1 MPEVNLEQL
10 LARVAKG
17 KPVPA
22 ITLLGSDFYLRDLCR
37 EKLIAAY
44 LPEGTR
50 EWALTKL
57 SAAESGWD
65 AVFERA
71 QMLPMLA
78 PVQIILIEDAEA
90 WEEMEGKSLAPLEAY
105 LDDPAPF
112 TILVFEAA
120 DLDQRRKFY
129 KTLAG
134 KSLVAELRVSAESAA
149 PLVADMAKRLGTEIE
164 PAAAAF
170 LTDILDGELARV
182 RTELDKL
189 AAYAAGRRITSS
201 DVEALVV
208 AAKKYTVWQF
218 SDVLATRQRAKALEF
233 LDSVLREGEE
243 PVAIVGAL
251 AWMFRKLL
259 EASELGPGV
268 SGWQAAR
275 ALGMPPDRAE
285 KAIVNAKRIPREQLQ
300 DALVALAEADNRL
313 KSGTKD
319 TRAVMEFLAARL
331 TAGAPSAA

>member
-1 MPEVNLEQL
+1 MRELNLEQL
-10 LARVAKG
+10 LARVASG

-37 EKLIAAY
+37 ERLIAAH

-50 EWALTKL
+50 EWALTRM

-78 PVQIILIEDAEA
+78 PLQIILLEDAEA
-90 WEEMEGKSLAPLEAY
+90 WEEMEGKPLDALSDY

-120 DLDQRRKFY
+120 ELDKRRKFY

-134 KSLVAELRVSAESAA
+134 KSLIAELRVSAESAA

-170 LTDILDGELARV
+170 LTDILDGELARI

-189 AAYAAGRRITSS
+189 AAYAAGRRITSA

-233 LDSVLREGEE
+233 LDNLLREGEE
-243 PVAIVGAL
+243 PVVIVGAL
-251 AWMFRKLL
+251 AWMFRRLL
-259 EASELGPGV
+259 EASELGSGA

-275 ALGMPPDRAE
+275 TLGMRPDQAE
-285 KAIVNAKRIPREQLQ
+285 KALANAKRIPREQLQ
-300 DALVALAEADNRL
+300 NALVVLAEADNRL

-319 TRAVMEFLAARL
+319 TRAVLEFLAVRL